1 MAITE
6 VSICARNLFSPVS
19 IQDSL
24 STSVY
29 GSKLVRNPTIY
40 ALHFFEPPFEYQFV
54 VELELPIVKV
64 ELEV

>member
-6 VSICARNLFSPVS
+6 VSICARNLFSPVN

-29 GSKLVRNPTIY
+29 GSKLVRNQKIY